1 MDQIGRYKILSELG
15 RGAMGVVYRARDTK
29 IGREV
34 AIKTIKLADQADGS
48 ETGRL
53 RERLFR
59 EAQSAGRLSHPGIV
73 TIYDVDEEAGLAY
86 ITMEYVEGETLQ
98 VMMDSGRAADPKF
111 ISDILRQTAS

>member
-34 AIKTIKLADQADGS
+34 AIKTIRLADQAGEG
-48 ETGRL
+48 ETERL

-73 TIYDVDEEAGLAY
+73 TIYDVIDYLAARS
-86 ITMEYVEGETLQ
+86 INGKGKHLIGVEDYLQRYGE
-98 VMMDSGRAADPKF
+98 R
-111 ISDILRQTAS
+111 